1 MLIAVAVSAA
11 RVVTLRPLCYM
22 GTVHINLQNLSDAS
36 VKVMLI
42 MFRYACIDLF
52 HCCPSI

>member
-36 VKVMLI
+36 FKVMLI